1 MNEYND
7 EKVSYTD
14 DEEVEALVKYT
25 SDDADADLIDVA
37 CRNADAFIKV
47 RLTQNGLKEPSN
59 DDIPIELETA
69 GCYYAASDV
78 LLALYNGEELPA
90 QFDIY
95 YQKAEAMLDAYIL
108 QQKDLL
114 SETLEASKR
123 SLVRYGKTQTYY
135 EKRNRKRRRY

>member
-1 MNEYND
+1 MDID
-7 EKVSYTD
+7 EEINYTD
-14 DEEVEALVKYT
+14 ENEVESLVKYIG
-25 SDDADADLIDVA
+25 DDTDADLISVA
-37 CRNADAFIKV
+37 CRNADAFIRVK
-47 RLTQNGLKEPSN
+47 LIQNGLTEPCN
-59 DDIPIELETA
+59 DNIPSELETA

-78 LLALYNGEELPA
+78 LLALYNGEELPS

-123 SLVRYGKTQTYY
+123 SLVRYGRTQTYY
-135 EKRNRKRRRY
+135 EKRNRKRRLRR